1 MAVGPNMVEI
11 GFLAGQCLDRRV
23 DSYALLVVETAAWEK
38 RRNAERARVKWMF
51 TTEKARARM
60 GWASKP
66 LAKIRPSSTSQNL
79 CVGVLV

>member
-1 MAVGPNMVEI
+1 MVEI
-11 GFLAGQCLDRRV
+11 GFLAGQCLDRRI

-60 GWASKP
+60 GWAIQATSQ
-66 LAKIRPSSTSQNL
+66 IRPSSTSQNL
-79 CVGVLV
+79 CVRVLV